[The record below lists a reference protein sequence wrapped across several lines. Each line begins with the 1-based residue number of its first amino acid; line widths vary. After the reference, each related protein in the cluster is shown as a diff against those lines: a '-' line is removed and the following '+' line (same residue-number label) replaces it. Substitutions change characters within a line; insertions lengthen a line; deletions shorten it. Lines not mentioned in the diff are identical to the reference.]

1 MNSDRYL
8 TFATESEGTYREKAS
23 KFIAFAF
30 PMNDEAVF
38 AERCALIAKE
48 HHTCRH
54 VCYAWVLGEAG
65 DRHRANDAG
74 EPAGTAGK
82 PILRQLQAAK
92 LTYAAIVVVRY
103 FGGTLLGKGG
113 LVHAYAEAAREA
125 IARNTIIERVVLTT
139 LRIGCS
145 YALVEGIKN
154 DVAKCEGSIIAAD
167 YAERCD
173 LTLAI
178 ARGHVPAFTARWA
191 FAGATVAPDQPK

>member
-1 MNSDRYL
+1 MSDDRYL
-8 TFATESEGTYREKAS
+8 TLASESEGLYREKAS

-30 PMNDEAVF
+30 PVADEAAF
-38 AERCALIAKE
+38 TQRCARIAKE

-65 DRHRANDAG
+65 DRYRANDAG

-82 PILRQLQAAK
+82 PILRQVQGAK
-92 LTYAAIVVVRY
+92 LTFAAIVVVRY

-113 LVHAYAEAAREA
+113 LVHAYAESAREA
-125 IARNTIIERVVLTT
+125 IAMNTIIERVVRSS
-139 LRIGCS
+139 LRIQCT

-154 DVAKCEGSIIAAD
+154 DVAKCEGEMIAAA

-173 LTLAI
+173 LTVAI
-178 ARGHVPAFTARWA
+178 ARSHVPAFIARWEL
-191 FAGATVAPDQPK
+191 AGANVAPDQPK